1 MGRVQKI
8 DTVEDGINW
17 ERFNCCIEICL
28 IQVKSRGNEFFECH
42 ALRNIVS
49 FFLFLF
55 WPISRCMQRRR
66 EGMKR
71 RKCFFDVRV
80 SFQKYKSVWCWNVL
94 FCRKSKIF
102 YKYIIYELYNILE
115 NCISTR
121 FDWDIKSAWSD
132 LIIQC
137 YNYSYTINN

>member
-1 MGRVQKI
+1 MNEGVRAMGRVQKI

-102 YKYIIYELYNILE
+102 YFVSCIISSKIVSAHG
-115 NCISTR
+115 STE
-121 FDWDIKSAWSD
+121 I
-132 LIIQC
+132 
-137 YNYSYTINN
+137 